1 MATVASTPHTRITQ
15 GYQQWLPDMQLG
27 LQNLLLHRLRSLLT
41 MLGMIFGVAA
51 VVSMLSIGAGA
62 RQKVMALIEQM
73 GVHNLI
79 VEAKE
84 TTEWQA
90 HQKIRKL
97 SQGLSFQDYRVIRDD
112 VSDIVAA
119 TPRKRMTPSKTIP
132 KSQQDPP
139 TVYGVNPNYLTIA
152 GLHVLQGRFFDE
164 DEETRGAPVA
174 VLGAAAR
181 SSLFG
186 SADPVGQYVKANE
199 TWFRVIGVASPQLSS
214 QTEVAGVPT
223 QDLNNIMYV
232 PLNSAILRLEDSF
245 QRRARRDRRHLPE
258 HSRRRGYGLGGATGA
273 GDPRFVAS
281 FRRRFQ
287 RDRARRTARRTEADG
302 TFIQRRDGRDRVN
315 LSAGRRD
322 WHHEHHAGQHSG
334 ADARN
339 WRSTRRG
346 RAAVG
351 HHPPV
356 RGRSYAD
363 FLRGR
368 KLRHHVRLRD
378 VAPDC
383 MVGRMVDH
391 RDAQFYPA
399 RIHRLDH
406 GWTRFWNLPCSQSRA
421 PRSSGSHSLGV
432 GGAAIVFTAPVIT
445 RTRWRIDE

>member
-1 MATVASTPHTRITQ
+1 MSSIASAAPARALRD
-15 GYQQWLPDMQLG
+15 YRQWIPDMQLG

-90 HQKIRKL
+90 HQKVRKI
-97 SQGLSFQDYRVIRDD
+97 SEGLSFKDYRVIRDD
-112 VSDIVAA
+112 VNEVVAG

-139 TVYGVNPNYLTIA
+139 TIYGVNPTYLNIA
-152 GLHVLQGRFFDE
+152 GLHVLQGRFFT
-164 DEETRGAPVA
+164 DEEETQAAPVT

-232 PLNSAILRLEDSF
+232 PLNSAILRLEDTYSDQRDEIDGIYLNIRDNADMASVAQLVRAILELLAEQKRTERLF
-245 QRRARRDRRHLPE
+245 NAVMVAIASISLLVGGIGIMNIMLASILERTREIGVRRAV
-258 HSRRRGYGLGGATGA
+258 GARQS
-273 GDPRFVAS
+273 DIIRQFVVEATLIS
-281 FRRRFQ
+281 FVG
-287 RDRARRTARRTEADG
+287 G
-302 TFIQRRDGRDRVN
+302 TFGIAFGFVMSR
-315 LSAGRRD
+315 LIAWLAG
-322 WHHEHHAGQHSG
+322 W
-334 ADARN
+334 
-339 WRSTRRG
+339 STIVTMSSILL
-346 RAAVG
+346 AFIVSISVG
-351 HHPPV
+351 LV
-356 RGRSYAD
+356 FGI
-363 FLRGR
+363 
-368 KLRHHVRLRD
+368 
-378 VAPDC
+378 
-383 MVGRMVDH
+383 
-391 RDAQFYPA
+391 YPA
-399 RIHRLDH
+399 VKAARLD
-406 GWTRFWNLPCSQSRA
+406 P
-421 PRSSGSHSLGV
+421 V
-432 GGAAIVFTAPVIT
+432 EAI
-445 RTRWRIDE
+445 RWE